1 MKFVILAPNFENIT
15 IKVLYFD
22 PEMESE
28 NPEPR
33 PMYWDLLSENDKRSY
48 LFLRQTLASPTCKNR
63 RNRSAQTFSEILE
76 GIKTYVVR
84 GDEKGDHDRSLV
96 CGICWLNDKIA
107 INTRQLRLILSKCKS
122 SINGSFQ
129 QLGYGTIPTG
139 ADSSAELVKY
149 FPELENNFPQLRQW
163 TVRQIIPQAAVV
175 PAKLSDLITQSYAP
189 TQGQPQQ
196 LQQIPAQQVQSSP
209 VNLIQIPSQQQ
220 AIPIQASQ
228 VLPTINIQVQR
239 QPLQP
244 SEKPV
249 VSPLLQ

>member
-1 MKFVILAPNFENIT
+1 
-15 IKVLYFD
+15 
-22 PEMESE
+22 MESE

-33 PMYWDLLSENDKRSY
+33 PMYWDLLSEPDKRSY

-76 GIKTYVVR
+76 GIKTFVVR
-84 GDEKGDHDRSLV
+84 GEEKGDHDRSLV

-139 ADSSAELVKY
+139 ADSSTELVKY

-163 TVRQIIPQAAVV
+163 TVRQLIPQAAVL

-189 TQGQPQQ
+189 SQGQTQLPQ
-196 LQQIPAQQVQSSP
+196 LVAQQVQQPASDMIDLQAPQPQTGQILPPQLLSI
-209 VNLIQIPSQQQ
+209 NLQSQLQPPQ
-220 AIPIQASQ
+220 
-228 VLPTINIQVQR
+228 QVQNTAVP
-239 QPLQP
+239 PLPQ
-244 SEKPV
+244 
-249 VSPLLQ
+249 

>member
-1 MKFVILAPNFENIT
+1 MNH
-15 IKVLYFD
+15 FD

-33 PMYWDLLSENDKRSY
+33 PKYWELLSEPDKRSY
-48 LFLRQTLASPTCKNR
+48 SFLRQTLASPTCKNR
-63 RNRSAQTFSEILE
+63 RNRSAQTFLEILE
-76 GIKTYVVR
+76 GIKTFVVR

-139 ADSSAELVKY
+139 ADSSAELVKF
-149 FPELENNFPQLRQW
+149 FPELENNFSELRQW
-163 TVRQIIPQAAVV
+163 TVRQLIPQAPVL

-189 TQGQPQQ
+189 TQTQNQPQQ
-196 LQQIPAQQVQSSP
+196 LVAQQVQPQQSDLAELQAQQP
-209 VNLIQIPSQQQ
+209 QTGQILQPQILTINMQPQLQPPQLIQNNPV
-220 AIPIQASQ
+220 PP
-228 VLPTINIQVQR
+228 LPQ
-239 QPLQP
+239 
-244 SEKPV
+244 
-249 VSPLLQ
+249 